1 MFKTIKI
8 MKKLLLIII
17 AIITSVFVNAQEISS
32 YVVASSGGSAETTN
46 LNISWTLGEVAIETL
61 ESSTLILTQGFQQG
75 YFEITSIDEPVAGSF
90 TLKVYPNPAVEY
102 IWVAMETVDIKIATI
117 EIFDIDG
124 KLVYNQK
131 WQLED
136 GEKQI
141 MLNGFSAS
149 QYILR
154 VSDET
159 GKVLQNFKLIKR

>member
-1 MFKTIKI
+1 
-8 MKKLLLIII
+8 MKRVILFILV
-17 AIITSVFVNAQEISS
+17 IITSISVNAQDISS
-32 YVVASSGGSAETTN
+32 SVVASAGGSAETSN
-46 LNISWTLGEVAIETL
+46 FIVSWTLGEVAIETL
-61 ESSTLILTQGFQQG
+61 ESSSITLTQGFQQG
-75 YFEITSIDEPVAGSF
+75 YFEITSIDEPITGNFA
-90 TLKVYPNPAVEY
+90 LKVYPNPAAEF
-102 IWVAMETVDIKIATI
+102 IWVAMETVDIKVATI

-124 KLVYNQK
+124 KRVYNQK
-131 WQLED
+131 WHLID